1 MRKTVALPFIGIAL
15 ASVIAAGCSGTGAYN
30 PNANSTP
37 TPLPSPT
44 IACTTSMFPA
54 GEQVQM
60 VFPQHGGTAVANL
73 QGVVFAV
80 SPNPLPTNWFVY
92 AQTPQA
98 DRRNSRTRSAFLAVP
113 TPSASATPTPLPT
126 PSDTPSHRASAR
138 TRSSRPHRSVR
149 SPTALEVHDLPRDG
163 GVLARHCLQHVHDQ
177 RKRSALAEPQ
187 PDFHVSPIRSAR

>member
-60 VFPQHGGTAVANL
+60 VFPQNGGTAVANL

-80 SPNPLPTNWFVY
+80 APNPLPTNWFVY
-92 AQTPQA
+92 ATFGTQSTEFT
-98 DRRNSRTRSAFLAVP
+98 NSIAFLAVP

-126 PSDTPSHRASAR
+126 PSDMPSPSLGPNPIYETASIGTFANS
-138 TRSSRPHRSVR
+138 TGGASKFTIFLATASCSPGIAYSTFTTSVNDQPSPSP
-149 SPTALEVHDLPRDG
+149 SPT
-163 GVLARHCLQHVHDQ
+163 
-177 RKRSALAEPQ
+177 ST
-187 PDFHVSPIRSAR
+187 